1 MSPLLD
7 QLRETL
13 PGLWKFRWPGL
24 AAMVAIGCAG
34 TVAVLQIPVKY
45 EATARVFVDTQ
56 SILKPLMSG
65 LAVQP
70 NLDQQVQMMART
82 LVSRPNVERV
92 MSMSDKDLRITD
104 PKEREAMVDALMKT
118 IEFRPSGGNNLYSI
132 TYRDESRADARKVV
146 QSLLSIF
153 VESNLGDK
161 RKDSE
166 QARRFIDEQITVYE
180 KRLLDAENALKEFK
194 IRNIDAMPRLSTD
207 YVATATTAQR
217 EAEAARLELRQLENS
232 REALR
237 KQLSEEKPQFV
248 SQETAPVVAQA
259 PAGPVAPSEAELRA
273 EAARKRLEEMGLRY
287 TDEHPDV
294 IIQRRVVRDLEQIA
308 DADRKSRAQA
318 RANGTLAAT
327 TTTNIIP
334 NKVYQDIKVSLAE
347 TESKIAALRARVS
360 DSDARAAQA
369 RSAIAT
375 IPKIEA
381 EFTQLNRDYDI
392 NKKNFEGLLSR
403 RESAAISGEMESKSG
418 VGEFR
423 IIDPPRVTPHPVAP
437 NRPLLLTAALVASI
451 GGGLGIAFLLTQI
464 RPAFFDSRSLRQTTG
479 LPMLGTVSELQSAWV
494 VQRRRRSVVIFAGST
509 ASYLVLGT
517 GVIAWFASRL
527 LVL

>member
-1 MSPLLD
+1 MTPLID

-13 PGLWKFRWPGL
+13 PGLWKFRWAGL
-24 AAMVAIGCAG
+24 ATMVAIGAAG
-34 TVAVLQIPVKY
+34 TSAVMNIPVKY

-56 SILKPLMSG
+56 SILKPLMAG

-92 MSMSDKDLRITD
+92 MAMSDKDLRITNA
-104 PKEREAMVDALMKT
+104 KERDAMVDELLKSIQFKPA
-118 IEFRPSGGNNLYSI
+118 GGSNLYSI
-132 TYRDESRADARKVV
+132 VYRDESQGGARKVV

-180 KRLLDAENALKEFK
+180 KRLIEAESALKEFK

-207 YVATATTAQR
+207 YVATANNSQR
-217 EAEAARLELRQLENS
+217 EADAARLEMRQLENS

-237 KQLSEEKPQFV
+237 RQLSEEKPQFV
-248 SQETAPVVAQA
+248 SQETAPATTLQA
-259 PAGPVAPSEAELRA
+259 SGPSLPSEAEQRA
-273 EAARKRLEEMGLRY
+273 EAARKRLEELTLRY

-294 IIQRRVVRDLEQIA
+294 IIQRRVLKDLEQLA
-308 DADRKSRAQA
+308 EVDRKSRAQA
-318 RANGTLAAT
+318 RQIASGGT
-327 TTTNIIP
+327 TTLNIIP
-334 NKVYQDIKVSLAE
+334 NKVYQDIKVALADA
-347 TESKIAALRARVS
+347 ESKIAALRAKVADA
-360 DSDARAAQA
+360 DSRAAQA
-369 RSAIAT
+369 RAAIAT

-381 EFTQLNRDYDI
+381 EFAQLNRDYEI
-392 NKKNFEGLLSR
+392 NKKNFEGLISR

-437 NRPLLLTAALVASI
+437 NRPLLLTGVLVASI
-451 GGGLGIAFLLTQI
+451 AGGIGLAFLLTQL
-464 RPAFFDSRSLRQTTG
+464 RPTFFDSRSLRRSTG
-479 LPMLGTVSELQSAWV
+479 LPLLGTITELSTPASIM
-494 VQRRRRSVVIFAGST
+494 RKRKSVLIFAGSA
-509 ASYLVLGT
+509 ASYLLFGAV
-517 GVIAWFASRL
+517 VIGWFASRL